1 MEPVNTD
8 IVPRLSVLQEKKMSS
23 LTVFQDSAPETP
35 LLSTDSQAVIRET
48 LNKVGVQ
55 FEQWATIDA
64 IGVHSSFAEILA
76 AYDDEIQKL
85 VKTHGYQSWDVVA
98 LNSDNPNKV
107 ALREKFLSE
116 HTHGEDEVR
125 FFVSG
130 QGLFTLHIANKVYNV
145 LCERGDF
152 ISVPAKVPHWFDM
165 GPMPH
170 FIAIRLFN
178 NPEGWVAQYT
188 GSDIAA
194 SFPRLD

>member
-1 MEPVNTD
+1 
-8 IVPRLSVLQEKKMSS
+8 MSS
-23 LTVFQDSAPETP
+23 LTIFEDSCPDVP
-35 LLSTDSQAVIRET
+35 LFSTHLQEIIREK
-48 LNKVGVQ
+48 LNAIGIQ
-55 FEQWATIDA
+55 FEQWPTDSA
-64 IGVHSSFAEILA
+64 IGVDSSFDEILA
-76 AYDDEIQKL
+76 AYDGEIQKL

-98 LNSDNPNKV
+98 LNSSHPDKV

>member
-1 MEPVNTD
+1 
-8 IVPRLSVLQEKKMSS
+8 MSS
-23 LTVFQDSAPETP
+23 LTIFEDTSPNSALFSTQSPEI
-35 LLSTDSQAVIRET
+35 IRDK
-48 LNKVGVQ
+48 LKAVGVE
-55 FEQWATIDA
+55 FEQWPTMDA
-64 IGVHSSFAEILA
+64 IGVHSTFDEILA

-85 VKTHGYQSWDVVA
+85 VKMQGYQSWDVVA

-178 NPEGWVAQYT
+178 NPEGWIAQYT
-188 GSDIAA
+188 GSNIAA